1 MYEKVLYATDLLP
14 ETECVAERAKQ
25 LADFHKAELYM
36 IHVVE
41 NLPAIYASPMVFDVE
56 STIYQEAK
64 KGMKELAKNI
74 GVDFEKN
81 CKVELGSIKEEALNY
96 AKSINCD
103 LIVVGSHTKH
113 GLAFILGSN
122 ANSLLDISPC
132 DVLAIKTEVDK

>member
-1 MYEKVLYATDLLP
+1 MYEKVLFATDLLP
-14 ETECVAERAKQ
+14 ETECVAVRAKQ
-25 LADFHKAELYM
+25 IADFHNAELYM

-74 GVDFEKN
+74 GIDFDKQ

-96 AKSINCD
+96 AKAIKCD
-103 LIVVGSHTKH
+103 LIIVGSHSKH

-122 ANSLLDISPC
+122 ANSLLDVAPC